1 MDGLLV
7 VDKPVGPTSHDVVAR
22 LRRTLGERRIGH
34 TGTLDP
40 SASGVLA
47 LVLGRATRLARFV
60 AAGEKRYTATIRLGV
75 ETDTYDA
82 EGRVVALTETAGVE
96 LPSLDVIEAAL
107 DAFRGTFEQRPP
119 AYSAKKIGGR
129 RSYELARAAADRDA
143 AAPKAAVVTAYSVVV
158 LGREG
163 ETVTLDIV
171 CSPGFYVR
179 SLAHDLGER
188 LGIGAH
194 VVKLRRTRSGDLDV
208 AAAVPLATLESD
220 SATAR
225 ASVVPL
231 ASMLPSLA
239 AAALTAEGVR
249 HAVQGRPLQPE
260 DVAERRGAPGTNIR
274 LFNPGGEL
282 VGIAADRD
290 GTGLLHPCVILV

>member
-22 LRRTLGERRIGH
+22 MRRTLDERRIGH

-47 LVLGRATRLARFV
+47 LVLGRATRLARFI

-75 ETDTYDA
+75 ETDTYDG
-82 EGRVVALTETAGVE
+82 EGRVVRRAQTPVD
-96 LPSLDVIEAAL
+96 LPSPDDIGAAL
-107 DAFRGTFEQRPP
+107 DNFRGTFEQRPP
-119 AYSAKKIGGR
+119 AFSAKKIAGR
-129 RSYELARAAADRDA
+129 RSYAIARAAADHDPA
-143 AAPKAAVVTAYSVVV
+143 SPKAAVVTAHSIVVV
-158 LGREG
+158 GHDS

-194 VVKLRRTRSGDLDV
+194 VVELRRTRSGDLDV
-208 AAAVPLATLESD
+208 GAAVPLATLESNP
-220 SATAR
+220 ATAR
-225 ASVVPL
+225 AAVVPL
-231 ASMLPSLA
+231 ASMLPSFEA
-239 AAALTAEGVR
+239 AMLSAEGVR
-249 HAVQGRPLQPE
+249 HAVQGRPLGPG
-260 DVAERRGAPGTNIR
+260 DVVERRGTPGADVR
-274 LFNPGGEL
+274 LFNSGGEL
-282 VGIAADRD
+282 VGIAADRN